1 MIGFSLDLS
10 MFLIVSQII
19 SLGGEILVRVET
31 NDLVNPM
38 SEYNMKGGELNNDIT
53 PCAIKLKAQLSLR
66 EIIEDVQAIEK
77 YFKITTD
84 AVEEAKQQLQLRQ
97 QEIDNEY
104 LTLGSEGSKRLL
116 SASTPSTSQ
125 GGGGGVP
132 VPGSVSAPL
141 VVPLPPNPSPSP
153 SVASSSAAQLPSNP
167 LSTPTKMN
175 PSERRN
181 TIK

>member
-1 MIGFSLDLS
+1 
-10 MFLIVSQII
+10 
-19 SLGGEILVRVET
+19 LGGELLVRIET

-77 YFKITTD
+77 YFKITTN

-116 SASTPSTSQ
+116 SSTPSTSQ
-125 GGGGGVP
+125 GGGQGGGGGV
-132 VPGSVSAPL
+132 SVSVSVSVPPL
-141 VVPLPPNPSPSP
+141 APSPSP
-153 SVASSSAAQLPSNP
+153 SVVSSSAVQLPSNP
-167 LSTPTKMN
+167 LSTPTKTN